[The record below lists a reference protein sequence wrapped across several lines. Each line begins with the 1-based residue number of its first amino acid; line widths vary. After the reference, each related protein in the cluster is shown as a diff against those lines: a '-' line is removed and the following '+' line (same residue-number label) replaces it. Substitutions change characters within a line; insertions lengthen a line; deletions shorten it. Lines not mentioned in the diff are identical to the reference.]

1 MKHLFE
7 KMSRGQYVAR
17 CGKSLA
23 KPEHF
28 TALPAASNCPRCWM
42 AAKDFVMSDLQKI
55 YGDQA
60 EKIFKRVTAPK
71 PIDQLLKSG
80 LSQTEAN
87 ILKNTH
93 GPEGAL
99 EIRKRFFIQAIT
111 DLIVTTVLTPGHE
124 THVVTV
130 ALKSEKEVAKEGCTP
145 PSERS
150 VTTVL
155 LDSTTVSGESVKT
168 VAAQD
173 NCFFCQ
179 SPIEFQGIYPGAIKS
194 VLHSKWI
201 CTRHNSHQ
209 LVCESKGAWAY
220 WWGNGMAKVT
230 TVPSAT
236 WMIGTTVMPE
246 NKNPLNQSQQTW
258 EEKTAKKI

>member
-7 KMSRGQYVAR
+7 KIWKGQYIAR

-23 KPEHF
+23 NQEHF
-28 TALPAASNCPRCWM
+28 TVIPSASNCPGCWK
-42 AAKDFVMSDLQKI
+42 AAKESVLADLKTI

-60 EKIFKRVTAPK
+60 ENIFKRVTAPK

-93 GPEGAL
+93 GIEGAL
-99 EIRKRFFIQAIT
+99 AIRKQQFLQAIT
-111 DLIVTTVLTPGHE
+111 DLIVATVLTPDHE

-130 ALKSEKEVAKEGCTP
+130 ALQPEKEDAQEDSTAPSEK
-145 PSERS
+145 S

-168 VAAQD
+168 VTAQD

-179 SPIEFQGIYPGAIKS
+179 SPIVFQGIYPGVIKS

-209 LVCESKGAWAY
+209 LVCESNGAWAY
-220 WWGNGMAKVT
+220 WWGNGMAKVST
-230 TVPSAT
+230 IEPGQ
-236 WMIGTTVMPE
+236 WMFTRKARPIEINVLKGE
-246 NKNPLNQSQQTW
+246 IYDKSR
-258 EEKTAKKI
+258 ID